1 MNLMDQSQKYKEEI
15 KRLDDLCRI
24 KEHNT
29 NEELQKI
36 IMDFNETVFI
46 KNELEIR
53 IFDLTTENN
62 SLRTKIH
69 ELNCRLDEQ
78 EVVIQR
84 IGNQFNNLN
93 TNLSTS
99 GYQGE
104 SNIEQTRLNLEHLQ
118 RENEHLKLEI
128 GTYKTKAEHYNGS

>member
-1 MNLMDQSQKYKEEI
+1 M
-15 KRLDDLCRI
+15 CRM

-46 KNELEIR
+46 KNELEIK

-62 SLRTKIH
+62 TLRTNIY
-69 ELNCRLDEQ
+69 ELNHQLDEQ
-78 EVVIQR
+78 LLEIDRMNHQL
-84 IGNQFNNLN
+84 NNLN

-99 GYQGE
+99 
-104 SNIEQTRLNLEHLQ
+104 
-118 RENEHLKLEI
+118 
-128 GTYKTKAEHYNGS
+128 